1 MYLTGSTLVS
11 LPADFLVWAASP
23 EADFLRG
30 KIVYASW
37 DVDELKERRSQIMG
51 KKEKPGSG
59 DLFLGFQGFPRYMG
73 GTPVGPS
80 HTSANEVQG
89 DEPTVKRNRVE

>member
-1 MYLTGSTLVS
+1 MDLVLVS
-11 LPADFLVWAASP
+11 LPADFLVWVASP

-37 DVDELKERRSQIMG
+37 DVDEIKYRRSQIMG
-51 KKEKPGSG
+51 VKKKPGSG

-73 GTPVGPS
+73 EVPVGPL
-80 HTSANEVQG
+80 HTSLTQVQAS
-89 DEPTVKRNRVE
+89 DEPAVKLNRLE